1 MMMMMM
7 RHNCIRSHDSHCILL
22 LDNFRN
28 QLILVLLERARVL
41 RHRAVVNNPHLAPL
55 VVAHLRDEPRVVRHE
70 HHAPLEL
77 LERLRELGRPV
88 CPTATGAA
96 DEAAQR
102 AFAAR
107 VSDDFRRRF
116 NLTEGLLEALRDVER
131 GRTGTGS
138 AGG

>member
-1 MMMMMM
+1 M
-7 RHNCIRSHDSHCILL
+7 ISGAPGLKW
-22 LDNFRN
+22 
-28 QLILVLLERARVL
+28 LIQFASS
-41 RHRAVVNNPHLAPL
+41 
-55 VVAHLRDEPRVVRHE
+55 
-70 HHAPLEL
+70 
-77 LERLRELGRPV
+77 
-88 CPTATGAA
+88 GAA